1 MSTIQTDTLAEE
13 SNGTT
18 SDLTN
23 SELVEL
29 LQRYTEEL
37 ETVRNERAN
46 ALRAFGDSQKQL
58 VSTQVRA
65 EIGTWERWAGSDRVF
80 LSDQSFRMLG
90 YEPGELESNLT
101 VLKEIIHPDDRV
113 RVLRSLRE
121 AETSSHGDVIYF
133 RICRKDGESRRI
145 RCEFV
150 VTDDAEG
157 NPWKMSGVI
166 QDLTELELPI
176 NSDVSELDVA
186 IAAEFCP
193 FFIVYCDLEGTL
205 KYINRTMIEDFP
217 SMKVGRSIFD
227 FTTNSTT
234 QVRAAMERIK
244 ATSQPCEFSFD
255 SVSQAGE
262 NRSFSAWIGPVVRH
276 NKIEGFVLTVL
287 GRNDSR
293 EVMRSGLSEKYE
305 IQPGTTFRTQRKL
318 NFGYWAKNYD
328 TGTALWSPEKFR
340 ILGLDFNPAL
350 ATRET
355 LAKLVVKEDLA
366 RLERAVIKAS
376 DSGEG
381 FALEYRIIRPD
392 GNERIIYS
400 TGEIVYNHWGEKL
413 LVGTLQDITDRKS
426 LSTSLRD
433 AELKYSALFQEM
445 SRTHADML
453 QISRKLST
461 IQEEERRRL
470 SLELHDDVG
479 GLLSG
484 IQILLHLHNDQ
495 GENVEPRLIKISELV
510 DDIIDRVD
518 KMTRKLRPS
527 SLDRLGLKSTL
538 LSHFSEYEY
547 MFKVDLGVSVFIPDE
562 SLISE
567 DVKIAAYRIIQEALT
582 NMARHSGVKKG
593 SVKVEQ
599 SSNRLDIQIRDAGI
613 GINDHLAGPTS
624 PGIGIDGRKERALL
638 LGGTLDI
645 ISSPGN
651 GTIVN
656 ASFPI

>member
-13 SNGTT
+13 SNGIH
-18 SDLTN
+18 SDATN
-23 SELVEL
+23 SELVGL
-29 LQRYTEEL
+29 LQTYAEEL
-37 ETVRNERAN
+37 ETVRNERDN
-46 ALRAFGDSQKQL
+46 ALRAFADSQQQL

-65 EIGTWERWAGSDRVF
+65 EIGTWEHWAGSDRVF
-80 LSDQSFRMLG
+80 LSDQSFRMFG
-90 YEPGELESNLT
+90 YEPGEIESNLS
-101 VLKEIIHPDDRV
+101 VLKEIIHRDDRI

-121 AETSSHGDVIYF
+121 AETSTHGDVIYF

-145 RCEFV
+145 RCEYV
-150 VTDDAEG
+150 VTDDPEG
-157 NPWKMSGVI
+157 NPWRMRGVI

-176 NSDVSELDVA
+176 SSDVSELDVA

-205 KYINRTMIEDFP
+205 KYVNRAMIEDFP

-227 FTTNSTT
+227 FTTNATT
-234 QVRAAMERIK
+234 QVRTAMESIK
-244 ATSQPCEFSFD
+244 TTSQPCEFEFD

-262 NRSFSAWIGPVVRH
+262 NRSFSAWIGPVVGH
-276 NKIEGFVLTVL
+276 NKIEGFVLTIL
-287 GRNDSR
+287 GRNYSPD
-293 EVMRSGLSEKYE
+293 VINSGSLEKYDK
-305 IQPGTTFRTQRKL
+305 QPGTTPRRQRKL
-318 NFGYWAKNYD
+318 TFGYWAKNYD
-328 TGTALWSPEKFR
+328 TGIALWSPEKFR
-340 ILGLDFNPAL
+340 ILGLEFDPAL

-355 LAKLVVKEDLA
+355 LAKLVVKEDLPK
-366 RLERAVIKAS
+366 LERAVVRAS

-400 TGEIVYNHWGEKL
+400 TGEIVYNHRGEKL
-413 LVGTLQDITDRKS
+413 LVGTLQDITNRKS

-453 QISRKLST
+453 QISRKLSN

-484 IQILLHLHNDQ
+484 IQILLHLQSNH
-495 GENVEPRLIKISELV
+495 GENVEPRLKKISELV

-527 SLDRLGLKSTL
+527 SLDRFGLKSTL

-547 MFKVDLGVSVFIPDE
+547 MFKVDLDVSVLISDE
-562 SLISE
+562 NLISE
-567 DVKIAAYRIIQEALT
+567 DVKIAAYRITQEALT
-582 NMARHSGVKKG
+582 NMARHSGVKEG
-593 SVKVEQ
+593 YVKVEQ

-624 PGIGIDGRKERALL
+624 HGIGIDGMKERALL